1 MDLADKII
9 ALRKKKGWSQEE
21 LAEKTGV
28 SRQAVSKWEGAQSVP
43 DLSKILLL
51 SEIFEVSTDYL
62 LKDDMTEEW
71 QESKAQLAVERPVTE
86 SRVAGHHPTEEKQGR
101 YVSMEEAE
109 EFLTMKEGTAGR
121 IAAGVCLCIWSP
133 VGLILLGAACE
144 TGHLAVSEE
153 AAGGAGII
161 LLLFMVAAAVAIFIS
176 CGMRTEKFEYLEK
189 EVIELEDGMEQL
201 IKERQEQCRSAYM
214 KSCIA
219 GVCICIL
226 SVIPIFSGTFFGEND
241 FIFAIGVA
249 FTLIIV
255 GIGVAVLIF
264 SGVPWESMQK
274 LLQEGEYTVEKKRKK
289 QKGDTFS
296 GVYWLI
302 ITAVYLGYSFYTNN
316 WGRSWIIWPVA
327 GVLFAAVR
335 IVFDSSRQG
344 STGKAE

>member
-86 SRVAGHHPTEEKQGR
+86 SRAAGHHPTEEMQGR

-133 VGLILLGAACE
+133 VGLILLGPPVRRDVWQSRKRPPGEPALFCCYLWWQLPLRYLF
-144 TGHLAVSEE
+144 LAV
-153 AAGGAGII
+153 
-161 LLLFMVAAAVAIFIS
+161 
-176 CGMRTEKFEYLEK
+176 
-189 EVIELEDGMEQL
+189 
-201 IKERQEQCRSAYM
+201 
-214 KSCIA
+214 
-219 GVCICIL
+219 
-226 SVIPIFSGTFFGEND
+226 
-241 FIFAIGVA
+241 
-249 FTLIIV
+249 
-255 GIGVAVLIF
+255 
-264 SGVPWESMQK
+264 
-274 LLQEGEYTVEKKRKK
+274 
-289 QKGDTFS
+289 
-296 GVYWLI
+296 
-302 ITAVYLGYSFYTNN
+302 
-316 WGRSWIIWPVA
+316 
-327 GVLFAAVR
+327 
-335 IVFDSSRQG
+335 
-344 STGKAE
+344 